1 MKSSTI
7 SVLIYGEY
15 HYFTYE
21 FHAQSDYGQ
30 MAEVKM
36 GDKRMYVDENLSPF
50 MTSIPEDWIGPIICK
65 LKEVIN

>member
-1 MKSSTI
+1 M
-7 SVLIYGEY
+7 SVLIHGEC

-50 MTSIPEDWIGPIICK
+50 MASIPDDWIDPIIGK
-65 LKEVIN
+65 LKEATD